1 MSCLLVVH
9 SDIGIKKSTN
19 QDSVLAVKADTDM
32 GEISLIA
39 VCDGMGGFAKG
50 ELASATVIRA
60 LNDWFA
66 NRLTY
71 LVGSGFSD
79 DGVRREWNDLL
90 KKQNEII
97 KAYGAVNGI
106 SLGTTIVAALFY
118 GNRYIICN
126 LGGFQSIQIEQ
137 WNRAYNK
144 RPFICSERDRCGK
157 NDRGGSR
164 GKSSA
169 KRNIAVYRCFG

>member
-79 DGVRREWNDLL
+79 DGVRREWNLSL
-90 KKQNEII
+90 IH
-97 KAYGAVNGI
+97 I
-106 SLGTTIVAALFY
+106 SEPT
-118 GNRYIICN
+118 
-126 LGGFQSIQIEQ
+126 
-137 WNRAYNK
+137 
-144 RPFICSERDRCGK
+144 RP
-157 NDRGGSR
+157 
-164 GKSSA
+164 
-169 KRNIAVYRCFG
+169 Y

>member
-32 GEISLIA
+32 GEISLVA

-79 DGVRREWNDLL
+79 DDVRREWTDLL
-90 KKQNEII
+90 K
-97 KAYGAVNGI
+97 
-106 SLGTTIVAALFY
+106 
-118 GNRYIICN
+118 
-126 LGGFQSIQIEQ
+126 
-137 WNRAYNK
+137 
-144 RPFICSERDRCGK
+144 
-157 NDRGGSR
+157 
-164 GKSSA
+164 
-169 KRNIAVYRCFG
+169 

>member
-32 GEISLIA
+32 GEISLIV

-66 NRLTY
+66 NRLTGY
-71 LVGSGFSD
+71 YDCGC
-79 DGVRREWNDLL
+79 
-90 KKQNEII
+90 II
-97 KAYGAVNGI
+97 LRSPVYHMQ
-106 SLGTTIVAALFY
+106 S
-118 GNRYIICN
+118 
-126 LGGFQSIQIEQ
+126 GGFQSIQIEQ

>member
-1 MSCLLVVH
+1 
-9 SDIGIKKSTN
+9 
-19 QDSVLAVKADTDM
+19 M
-32 GEISLIA
+32 GEISLVA

-79 DGVRREWNDLL
+79 DDVRREWTDLL
-90 KKQNEII
+90 KNQNEII
-97 KAYGAVNGI
+97 KAYGAGNGI

-126 LGGFQSIQIEQ
+126 LGDS
-137 WNRAYNK
+137 RAYRLGNGIELITK
-144 RPFICSERDRCGK
+144 DHSYVQRELDAGRMTEAEAEVSPQRSVILQCIGASDDIFPDFSRVQPVPATVLYSVLM
-157 NDRGGSR
+157 GS
-164 GKSSA
+164 GTK
-169 KRNIAVYRCFG
+169 